1 MPTYLRANPALVHLC
16 SGFEQR
22 QALFVALFITHV
34 LVIDNI
40 SMVLVYYLYVGLA
53 VEKIGA
59 RLTII

>member
-34 LVIDNI
+34 LV
-40 SMVLVYYLYVGLA
+40 YYLYVGLA
-53 VEKIGA
+53 VEKTGA
-59 RLTII
+59 ILTII